1 MDTYYTDENGQ
12 FTTGYYVCGDDWTI
26 REISPSEDYLLD
38 GTVYLKPR
46 LVQIANAVIKS
57 DKYPECKERCRGIK
71 ARRGHKKAIIAICRM
86 LLTAIWNVL
95 SKLEPYDLGEH
106 KSDDDLRASM
116 ADALDDFFGNRQDCE
131 IF

>member
-57 DKYPECKERCRGIK
+57 DKYPECKERYGRSSPAHLAGRK
-71 ARRGHKKAIIAICRM
+71 RP
-86 LLTAIWNVL
+86 L
-95 SKLEPYDLGEH
+95 Y
-106 KSDDDLRASM
+106 
-116 ADALDDFFGNRQDCE
+116 
-131 IF
+131 